1 MDKKIPKTLDSQFL
15 IRVIRNEVSPEEKEF
30 FYSWL
35 TESNENKEEFG
46 NLVLLWDKLE
56 SAKTPPVPDPNS
68 QWEKIQ
74 QKIASIEEKSAKL
87 NNNITTRHTL
97 NVIRVQST
105 PHFLER
111 NSTWL
116 LRIAAVIIISI
127 GLTFLFKLNEFPSKP
142 EKFSENKTKFIQN
155 YELITQ
161 KGERKIFPLSD
172 GTIVYLNA
180 DSRLIYPST
189 FSQSSREV
197 EVVGEAY
204 FSVVHENDRPF
215 KVTSGNTVIVVTGTE
230 FNVKYRYGKVN
241 VVVAKGSVKTYFKNS
256 SDGIDLTKGQMISFT
271 DERGFSKAVNIN
283 LDHYLAWR
291 SNKFSFERTPLSEAM
306 AEIERYYNLEVTFQ
320 NDSIRNKRL
329 TGIFKTDSL
338 EQILSI
344 ISLTLDVK
352 IDYKGRKVLIN

>member
-1 MDKKIPKTLDSQFL
+1 MNKKIPKTLDSQFL

-35 TESNENKEEFG
+35 AESNENKEEFG
-46 NLVLLWDKLE
+46 NLVLLWDKFD
-56 SAKTPPVPDPNS
+56 SAKTPPVPDLNA
-68 QWEKIQ
+68 QWNKIK
-74 QKIASIEEKSAKL
+74 QKIVSIEEKSAKL
-87 NNNITTRHTL
+87 NDITTRHAL
-97 NVIRVQST
+97 NVIRAKPT
-105 PHFLER
+105 PHFFER

-116 LRIAAVIIISI
+116 LRIAAIIIISI
-127 GLTFLFKLNEFPSKP
+127 GLTFLFKLNEFSSEP
-142 EKFSENKTKFIQN
+142 EKFSEIKAKSIQN

-180 DSRLIYPST
+180 DSKLIYPST
-189 FSQSSREV
+189 FSKSSREV

-241 VVVAKGSVKTYFKNS
+241 VVVAKGSVKTYLKNS
-256 SDGIDLTKGQMISFT
+256 NDGIDLTKGQMISFT
-271 DERGFSKAVNIN
+271 DERGFSKAVSIN

-320 NDSIRNKRL
+320 NDSVRNKRL

-352 IDYKGRKVLIN
+352 IDYKGSKVLIN